1 MGAVH
6 AAQPIHRYLG
16 KPIYIC
22 PICPR
27 EDAAAIN
34 NDYARELDARKR
46 KVMIKQ

>member
-22 PICPR
+22 PR

-34 NDYARELDARKR
+34 NDYARELDARQR

>member
-16 KPIYIC
+16 KPIYI
-22 PICPR
+22 ICPR

>member
-1 MGAVH
+1 MYWGPSTPHNPFIVTSVN
-6 AAQPIHRYLG
+6 PS
-16 KPIYIC
+16 IY
-22 PICPR
+22 ICPR

>member
-6 AAQPIHRYLG
+6 AAQPIHLG
-16 KPIYIC
+16 KPIYI
-22 PICPR
+22 ISPR